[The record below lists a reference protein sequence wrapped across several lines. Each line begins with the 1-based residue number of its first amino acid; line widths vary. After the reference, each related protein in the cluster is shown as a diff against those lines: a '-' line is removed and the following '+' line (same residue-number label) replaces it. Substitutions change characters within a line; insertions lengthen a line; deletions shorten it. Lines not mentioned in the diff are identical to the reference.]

1 MLQVVA
7 RYGRKPEMRPI
18 TVALQLFASILL
30 PALTANISYAQTATS
45 PIHLKVYIGGQQ
57 RPDIM
62 RELFAQ
68 YMKANPGVNVSLE
81 VGGATSDL
89 HQKYLNM
96 VLSAKDT
103 TLDIFLIDIIRPAQ
117 FAAAGWAEPLDGYL
131 GSEREAVMSRYLPA
145 YREAN
150 TVNNKVIALPALADA
165 LFLYYRKD
173 LLAKYN
179 EQPPATWP
187 ELARV
192 AKKIQQGEGNPN
204 LQGLSFQGKAV
215 EGAVCTFLL
224 PYWSLGGEIIRD
236 GKLAFERSKAEAG
249 LNMWRSM
256 VSDGVS
262 KKNSAEV
269 GTDDTRKEF
278 QAGRVIFA
286 VNWGYAWNHFQGGA
300 DTQVKDLVA
309 VIKLPAMAGGKP
321 VSCMG
326 GWNWSVSAY
335 SKNKVASVALVRW
348 LSSPAISKQLALKG
362 SFHPVFASV
371 YNDQEVRTAIPWFAD
386 ALPVVETA
394 RARPV
399 TPVYRAISDAIR
411 INTNTVMAGVKT
423 PQQALDE
430 IEQRVARA
438 LR

>member
-1 MLQVVA
+1 MPA
-7 RYGRKPEMRPI
+7 R
-18 TVALQLFASILL
+18 
-30 PALTANISYAQTATS
+30 AQTS
-45 PIHLKVYIGGQQ
+45 PPIHLRAYVGGQQ

-62 RELFAQ
+62 RDLFAQ
-68 YMKANPGVNVSLE
+68 YMVANPGVKVSLE
-81 VGGATSDL
+81 VGGATSEL

-96 VLSAKDT
+96 VLSAKDA

-117 FAAAGWAEPLDGYL
+117 FAAAGWAEPLDAYL
-131 GSEREAVMSRYLPA
+131 GNEREAFLSRYLPA
-145 YREAN
+145 YREAS
-150 TVNNKVIALPALADA
+150 TVNNQLIALPALADS

-173 LLAKYN
+173 LLAKYQ
-179 EQPPATWP
+179 EPPPATWP

-192 AKKIQQGEGNPN
+192 AKKIQRGENDPN

-224 PYWSLGGEIIRD
+224 PYWSLGGEIIRN
-236 GKLAFERSKAEAG
+236 GKMSFDRSKAEAG
-249 LNMWRSM
+249 LNMWRAM
-256 VSDGVS
+256 VSEGVA

-278 QAGRVIFA
+278 QAGRVIFG
-286 VNWGYAWNHFQGGA
+286 VNWGYAWNHFQAGA
-300 DTQVKDLVA
+300 DTRVKDKVG
-309 VIKLPAMAGGKP
+309 VTPIPAMPGGKP

-326 GWNWSVSAY
+326 GWNWSVSAF
-335 SKNKVASVALVRW
+335 SNNKAASVALIRW
-348 LSSPAISKQLALKG
+348 LSSPEVSKQLALKG
-362 SFHPVFASV
+362 SFHPVFPSV
-371 YNDQEVRTAIPWFAD
+371 YKDPEVLAAVPWFAD

-399 TPVYRAISDAIR
+399 TPMYRAISDALR
-411 INTNTVMAGVKT
+411 INTNAVMAGVKT

-430 IEQRVARA
+430 IEQRMARA

>member
-1 MLQVVA
+1 
-7 RYGRKPEMRPI
+7 MRHLILISLLI
-18 TVALQLFASILL
+18 TGFLL
-30 PALTANISYAQTATS
+30 PAHAQPVAQ
-45 PIHLKVYIGGQQ
+45 IHLKAYIGGQQ

-62 RELFAQ
+62 RDLFAQ
-68 YMKANPGVNVSLE
+68 YMAANPGVKVSLE

-103 TLDIFLIDIIRPAQ
+103 TLDVFLIDIIRPAQ
-117 FAAAGWAEPLDGYL
+117 FAAAGWAEPLDAYL
-131 GSEREAVMSRYLPA
+131 GNDREAFMSRYLPA
-145 YREAN
+145 YRDAN
-150 TVNNKVIALPALADA
+150 TVNNQVIALPALADS

-173 LLAKYN
+173 LLAKYQ
-179 EQPPATWP
+179 EAPPTTWP

-192 AKKIQQGEGNPN
+192 AKKIQQGENDPN

-236 GKLAFERSKAEAG
+236 GKMSFERGKAEAG
-249 LNMWRSM
+249 LNMWRTM
-256 VSDGVS
+256 VSEGVA

-278 QAGRVIFA
+278 QAGKVIFG
-286 VNWGYAWNHFQGGA
+286 VIWGYAWNHFQGGA
-300 DTQVKDLVA
+300 DTRVKGKVG
-309 VIKLPAMAGGKP
+309 VTTLPAMPGGKP

-335 SKNKVASVALVRW
+335 SKHKAASVALVRW
-348 LSSPAISKQLALKG
+348 LSSPEVSKQLALKG
-362 SFHPVFASV
+362 SFHPVFPSV
-371 YNDQEVRTAIPWFAD
+371 YKDAEVLKAIPWFAD
-386 ALPVVETA
+386 ALPVVESA
-394 RARPV
+394 KARPV
-399 TPVYRAISDAIR
+399 TPMYRAISDALR

>member
-1 MLQVVA
+1 MRHLILISLLITGFLLSARAQPVA
-7 RYGRKPEMRPI
+7 
-18 TVALQLFASILL
+18 Q
-30 PALTANISYAQTATS
+30 
-45 PIHLKVYIGGQQ
+45 IHLKAYIGGQQ

-62 RELFAQ
+62 RDLFAQ
-68 YMKANPGVNVSLE
+68 YMAANPGVKVSLE

-103 TLDIFLIDIIRPAQ
+103 TLDVFLIDIIRPAQ
-117 FAAAGWAEPLDGYL
+117 FAAAGWAEPLDAYL
-131 GSEREAVMSRYLPA
+131 GNDREAFMSRYLPA
-145 YREAN
+145 YRDAN
-150 TVNNKVIALPALADA
+150 TVNNQVIALPALADS

-173 LLAKYN
+173 LLAKYQ
-179 EQPPATWP
+179 EAPPTTWP

-192 AKKIQQGEGNPN
+192 AKKIQQGENDPN

-236 GKLAFERSKAEAG
+236 GKMSFERGKAEAG
-249 LNMWRSM
+249 LNMWRTM
-256 VSDGVS
+256 VSEGVA

-278 QAGRVIFA
+278 QAGKVIFG
-286 VNWGYAWNHFQGGA
+286 VIWGYAWNHFQGGA
-300 DTQVKDLVA
+300 DTRVKDKVG
-309 VIKLPAMAGGKP
+309 VTTLPAMPGGKP

-335 SKNKVASVALVRW
+335 SKHKAASVALVRW
-348 LSSPAISKQLALKG
+348 LSSPEVSKQLALKG
-362 SFHPVFASV
+362 SFHPVFPSV
-371 YNDQEVRTAIPWFAD
+371 YKDAEVLKAIPWFAD

-394 RARPV
+394 KARPV
-399 TPVYRAISDAIR
+399 TPMYRAISDALR

>member
-1 MLQVVA
+1 M
-7 RYGRKPEMRPI
+7 
-18 TVALQLFASILL
+18 ALRMPLKIGAVLFAGLMQ
-30 PALTANISYAQTATS
+30 AAAAQTT
-45 PIHLKVYIGGQQ
+45 PVNLKVYIGGQQ

-68 YMKANPGVNVSLE
+68 YMADNPGVKLSLE

-103 TLDIFLIDIIRPAQ
+103 TLDVFLIDIIRPAQ
-117 FAAAGWAEPLDGYL
+117 FAAAGWAEPLDAYL
-131 GSEREAVMSRYLPA
+131 GNEREAFMSRYLPA

-150 TVNNKVIALPALADA
+150 TVDNKVIALPALADS

-173 LLAKYN
+173 LLVKYQ
-179 EQPPATWP
+179 ESPPTTWP

-192 AKKIQQGEGNPN
+192 AKKIQRGENDPN

-236 GKLAFERSKAEAG
+236 GKMSFERSKAEAG
-249 LNMWRSM
+249 LNMWRTM
-256 VSDGVS
+256 VSDGVA

-278 QAGRVIFA
+278 QAGRVIFG
-286 VNWGYAWNHFQGGA
+286 VNWGYAWNHFQAGV
-300 DTQVKDLVA
+300 DTRVKDKVG
-309 VIKLPAMAGGKP
+309 VIKLPSMPGGQS

-335 SKNKVASVALVRW
+335 SKNKAASVALVRW
-348 LSSPAISKQLALKG
+348 LSSPGVSKQLALKG
-362 SFHPVFASV
+362 SFHPVFPSV
-371 YNDQEVRTAIPWFAD
+371 YRDPEVLAAVPWFAD

-394 RARPV
+394 RPRPV
-399 TPVYRAISDAIR
+399 TPVYRAISDALR

-423 PQQALDE
+423 PGQALDE
-430 IEQRVARA
+430 IEQRVSRA

>member
-1 MLQVVA
+1 M
-7 RYGRKPEMRPI
+7 
-18 TVALQLFASILL
+18 ALCMPLKIGAVLFAGLMQ
-30 PALTANISYAQTATS
+30 AAAAQTT
-45 PIHLKVYIGGQQ
+45 PVNLKVYIGGQQ

-68 YMKANPGVNVSLE
+68 YMADNPGVKLSLE

-103 TLDIFLIDIIRPAQ
+103 TLDVFLIDIIRPAQ
-117 FAAAGWAEPLDGYL
+117 FAAAGWAEPLDAYL
-131 GSEREAVMSRYLPA
+131 GNERDAFMSRYLPA

-150 TVNNKVIALPALADA
+150 TVDNKVIALPALADA

-173 LLAKYN
+173 LLAKYA

-192 AKKIQQGEGNPN
+192 AKKIQRGENDPN

-236 GKLAFERSKAEAG
+236 GKMSFERSKAEAG
-249 LNMWRSM
+249 LNMWRTM
-256 VSDGVS
+256 VSDGVA

-278 QAGRVIFA
+278 QAGRVIFG
-286 VNWGYAWNHFQGGA
+286 VNWGYAWNHFQAGV
-300 DTQVKDLVA
+300 DTRVKDKVG
-309 VIKLPAMAGGKP
+309 VIKLPSMPGGQS

-335 SKNKVASVALVRW
+335 SKNKAASVALVRW
-348 LSSPAISKQLALKG
+348 LSSPGVSKQLALKG
-362 SFHPVFASV
+362 SFHPVFPSV
-371 YNDQEVRTAIPWFAD
+371 YRDPEVLAAVPWFAD

-394 RARPV
+394 RPRPV
-399 TPVYRAISDAIR
+399 TPVYRAISDALR

-423 PQQALDE
+423 PGQALDE
-430 IEQRVARA
+430 IEQRVSRA

>member
-1 MLQVVA
+1 MKQRAIATWLVA
-7 RYGRKPEMRPI
+7 ACASWCAAALAQP
-18 TVALQLFASILL
+18 TVAGA
-30 PALTANISYAQTATS
+30 PVN
-45 PIHLKVYIGGQQ
+45 LKVYIGGQQ

-62 RELFAQ
+62 RDLFAQ
-68 YMKANPGVNVSLE
+68 YMAAHPGVKISVE
-81 VGGATSDL
+81 IGGATSEL
-89 HQKYLNM
+89 NQKYLNM
-96 VLSAKDT
+96 VLTARDA

-117 FAAAGWAEPLDGYL
+117 FAAARWAEPLDDYYGKDA
-131 GSEREAVMSRYLPA
+131 EAELSRYLPA

-150 TVNNKVIALPALADA
+150 TVNGKMMALPALADS

-187 ELARV
+187 ELARI
-192 AKKIQQGEGNPN
+192 AKKIQQGENNPN

-236 GKLAFERSKAEAG
+236 GKTSFERGKAEAG
-249 LNMWRSM
+249 LKMWRAM
-256 VSDGVS
+256 IDDGVA
-262 KKNSAEV
+262 KRNSAEV

-278 QAGRVIFA
+278 QAGKVVFGVI
-286 VNWGYAWNHFQGGA
+286 WGYAWNHFQGGA
-300 DTQVKDLVA
+300 DTQVKDKVG
-309 VIKLPAMAGGKP
+309 VVKLPAMPGGKA

-326 GWNWSVSAY
+326 GWNWAVSAY
-335 SKNKVASVALVRW
+335 SKNKSEAVSLIRW
-348 LSSPAISKQLALKG
+348 LSSPAVSKQLALKG
-362 SFHPVFASV
+362 SFHPVFPEV
-371 YNDQEVRTAIPWFAD
+371 YRDPEVVAAVPWFAD

-394 RARPV
+394 RPRPV
-399 TPVYRAISDAIR
+399 TPVYKAISDALR

-423 PQQALDE
+423 PPQALDE

>member
-1 MLQVVA
+1 MRHLILISLLITGFLLSARAQPVA
-7 RYGRKPEMRPI
+7 
-18 TVALQLFASILL
+18 Q
-30 PALTANISYAQTATS
+30 
-45 PIHLKVYIGGQQ
+45 IHLKAYIGGQQ

-62 RELFAQ
+62 RDLFAQ
-68 YMKANPGVNVSLE
+68 YMAANPGVKVSLE

-103 TLDIFLIDIIRPAQ
+103 TLDVFLIDIIRPAQ
-117 FAAAGWAEPLDGYL
+117 FAAAGWAEPLDAYL
-131 GSEREAVMSRYLPA
+131 GNDREAFMSRYLPA
-145 YREAN
+145 YRDAN
-150 TVNNKVIALPALADA
+150 TVNNQVIALPALADS

-173 LLAKYN
+173 LLAKYQ
-179 EQPPATWP
+179 EAPPTTWP

-192 AKKIQQGEGNPN
+192 AKKIQQGENDPN

-236 GKLAFERSKAEAG
+236 GKMSFERGKAEAG
-249 LNMWRSM
+249 LNMWRTM
-256 VSDGVS
+256 VSEGVA

-278 QAGRVIFA
+278 QAGKVIFG
-286 VNWGYAWNHFQGGA
+286 VIWGYAWNHFQGGA
-300 DTQVKDLVA
+300 DTRVKDKVG
-309 VIKLPAMAGGKP
+309 VTTLPAMPGGKP

-335 SKNKVASVALVRW
+335 SKHKAASVALVRW
-348 LSSPAISKQLALKG
+348 LSSPEVSKQLALKG
-362 SFHPVFASV
+362 SFHPVFPSV
-371 YNDQEVRTAIPWFAD
+371 YKDPEVLKAIPWFAD

-394 RARPV
+394 KARPV
-399 TPVYRAISDAIR
+399 TPMYRAISDALR

>member
-1 MLQVVA
+1 
-7 RYGRKPEMRPI
+7 MRHLILISLLI
-18 TVALQLFASILL
+18 TGFLL
-30 PALTANISYAQTATS
+30 PARAQPVAQ
-45 PIHLKVYIGGQQ
+45 IHLKAYIGGQQ

-62 RELFAQ
+62 RDLFAQ
-68 YMKANPGVNVSLE
+68 YMAANPGVKVSLE

-103 TLDIFLIDIIRPAQ
+103 TLDVFLIDIIRPAQ
-117 FAAAGWAEPLDGYL
+117 FAAAGWAEPLDAYL
-131 GSEREAVMSRYLPA
+131 GNDREAFMSRYLPA
-145 YREAN
+145 YRDAN
-150 TVNNKVIALPALADA
+150 TVNNQVIALPALADS

-173 LLAKYN
+173 LLAKYQ
-179 EQPPATWP
+179 EAPPTTWP

-192 AKKIQQGEGNPN
+192 AKKIQQGENDPN

-236 GKLAFERSKAEAG
+236 GKMSFERGKAEAG
-249 LNMWRSM
+249 LNMWRTM
-256 VSDGVS
+256 VSEGVA

-278 QAGRVIFA
+278 QAGKVIFG
-286 VNWGYAWNHFQGGA
+286 VIWGYAWNHFQGGA
-300 DTQVKDLVA
+300 DTRVKDKVG
-309 VIKLPAMAGGKP
+309 VTTLPAMPGGKP

-335 SKNKVASVALVRW
+335 SKHKAASVALVRW
-348 LSSPAISKQLALKG
+348 LSSPEVSKQLALKG
-362 SFHPVFASV
+362 SFHPVFPSV
-371 YNDQEVRTAIPWFAD
+371 YKDAEVLKAIPWFAD

-394 RARPV
+394 KARPV
-399 TPVYRAISDAIR
+399 TPMYRAISDALR

>member
-1 MLQVVA
+1 MLISLLMA
-7 RYGRKPEMRPI
+7 G
-18 TVALQLFASILL
+18 FLL
-30 PALTANISYAQTATS
+30 PARAQPA
-45 PIHLKVYIGGQQ
+45 PQIPLKAYIGGQQ

-62 RELFAQ
+62 RDLFAQ
-68 YMKANPGVNVSLE
+68 YMAANPGIKVSLE

-103 TLDIFLIDIIRPAQ
+103 TLDVFLIDIIRPAQ
-117 FAAAGWAEPLDGYL
+117 FAAAGWAEPLDAYL
-131 GSEREAVMSRYLPA
+131 GNEREAVMSRYLPA

-150 TVNNKVIALPALADA
+150 TVNNQVIALPALADS

-173 LLAKYN
+173 LLAKYQ
-179 EQPPATWP
+179 EPPPTTWP

-192 AKKIQQGEGNPN
+192 AKKIQRGENDPN

-236 GKLAFERSKAEAG
+236 GKMSFERNKAEAG
-249 LNMWRSM
+249 LNMWRTM
-256 VSDGVS
+256 VSEGVA

-278 QAGRVIFA
+278 QAGKVIFG
-286 VNWGYAWNHFQGGA
+286 VIWGYAWNHFQGGA
-300 DTQVKDLVA
+300 DTRVKDRVG
-309 VIKLPAMAGGKP
+309 VTTLPAMPGGKP

-335 SKNKVASVALVRW
+335 SKHIAASVALVRW
-348 LSSPAISKQLALKG
+348 LSSPEVSKQLALRG
-362 SFHPVFASV
+362 SFHPVFPSV
-371 YNDQEVRTAIPWFAD
+371 YKDPEVLKAIPWFAD

-399 TPVYRAISDAIR
+399 TPMYRAISDALR

>member
-1 MLQVVA
+1 MSASLSHAQ
-7 RYGRKPEMRPI
+7 PQSTTPI
-18 TVALQLFASILL
+18 QLKA
-30 PALTANISYAQTATS
+30 
-45 PIHLKVYIGGQQ
+45 YIGGQQ

-68 YMKANPGVNVSLE
+68 YMAAHPGVKISLE

-96 VLSAKDT
+96 VLSAKDS
-103 TLDIFLIDIIRPAQ
+103 TLDVFLIDIIRPAQ
-117 FAAAGWAEPLDGYL
+117 FAAAGWAEPLDAYL
-131 GSEREAVMSRYLPA
+131 GNEREAVLSRYLPA

-150 TVNNKVIALPALADA
+150 TVGNQVIALPALADS

-173 LLAKYN
+173 LLAKYQQ
-179 EQPPATWP
+179 QPPATWP

-192 AKKIQQGEGNPN
+192 AKKIQQGENDPN

-236 GKLAFERSKAEAG
+236 GKMSFERGKAEAG
-249 LNMWRSM
+249 LNMWRTM
-256 VSDGVS
+256 VSDGVA

-278 QAGRVIFA
+278 QAGRVIFG
-286 VNWGYAWNHFQGGA
+286 VNWGYAWNHFQDGA
-300 DTQVKDLVA
+300 DTRVRDKVG
-309 VIKLPAMAGGKP
+309 VIKLPAMPGGKT

-326 GWNWSVSAY
+326 GWNWAVSAY
-335 SKNKVASVALVRW
+335 GKNKPASVALVRW
-348 LSSPAISKQLALKG
+348 LSSPEVSKQLALKG

-371 YNDQEVRTAIPWFAD
+371 YRDPEVLAVVPWFAD

-394 RARPV
+394 RPRPV
-399 TPVYRAISDAIR
+399 TPVYRAISDALR

-423 PQQALDE
+423 PKQALDE

>member
-1 MLQVVA
+1 
-7 RYGRKPEMRPI
+7 MRHLILISLLI
-18 TVALQLFASILL
+18 TGFLL
-30 PALTANISYAQTATS
+30 PARAQPVAQ
-45 PIHLKVYIGGQQ
+45 IHLKAYIGGQQ

-62 RELFAQ
+62 RDLFAQ
-68 YMKANPGVNVSLE
+68 YMAANPGVKVSLE

-103 TLDIFLIDIIRPAQ
+103 TLDVFLIDIIRPAQ
-117 FAAAGWAEPLDGYL
+117 FAAAGWAEPLDAYL
-131 GSEREAVMSRYLPA
+131 GNDREAFMSRYLPA
-145 YREAN
+145 YRDAN
-150 TVNNKVIALPALADA
+150 TVNNQVIALPALADS

-173 LLAKYN
+173 LLAKYQ
-179 EQPPATWP
+179 EAPPTTWP

-192 AKKIQQGEGNPN
+192 AKKIQQGENDPN

-236 GKLAFERSKAEAG
+236 GKMSFERGKAEAG
-249 LNMWRSM
+249 LNMWRTM
-256 VSDGVS
+256 VSEGVA

-278 QAGRVIFA
+278 QAGKVIFG
-286 VNWGYAWNHFQGGA
+286 VIWGYAWNHFQGGA
-300 DTQVKDLVA
+300 DTRVKDKVG
-309 VIKLPAMAGGKP
+309 VTTLPAMPGGKP

-335 SKNKVASVALVRW
+335 SKHKAASVALVRW
-348 LSSPAISKQLALKG
+348 LSSPEVSKQLALKG
-362 SFHPVFASV
+362 SFHPVFPSV
-371 YNDQEVRTAIPWFAD
+371 YKDPEVLKAIPWFAD

-399 TPVYRAISDAIR
+399 TPMYRAISDALR

>member
-1 MLQVVA
+1 
-7 RYGRKPEMRPI
+7 MRHLI
-18 TVALQLFASILL
+18 LISLLMAGFLL
-30 PALTANISYAQTATS
+30 PARAQPAAQ
-45 PIHLKVYIGGQQ
+45 IHLKAYIGGQQ

-62 RELFAQ
+62 RDLFAQ
-68 YMKANPGVNVSLE
+68 YMAANPGIKVSLE

-103 TLDIFLIDIIRPAQ
+103 TLDVFLIDIIRPAQ
-117 FAAAGWAEPLDGYL
+117 FAAAGWAEPLDSYL
-131 GSEREAVMSRYLPA
+131 GNDREAFMSRYLPA

-150 TVNNKVIALPALADA
+150 TVNNQVIALPALADS

-173 LLAKYN
+173 LLAKYQ
-179 EQPPATWP
+179 ESPPTTWP

-192 AKKIQQGEGNPN
+192 AKKIQRGENDPN

-236 GKLAFERSKAEAG
+236 GKMSFERNKAEAG
-249 LNMWRSM
+249 LNMWRTM
-256 VSDGVS
+256 VSEGVA

-278 QAGRVIFA
+278 QAGKVIFG
-286 VNWGYAWNHFQGGA
+286 VIWGYAWNHFQGGA
-300 DTQVKDLVA
+300 DTRVKDKVG
-309 VIKLPAMAGGKP
+309 VTTLPAMPGGKP

-335 SKNKVASVALVRW
+335 SKHKAASVALVRW
-348 LSSPAISKQLALKG
+348 LSTPEVSKQLALKG
-362 SFHPVFASV
+362 SFHPVFPSV
-371 YNDQEVRTAIPWFAD
+371 YKDPEVLKAIPWFAD

-399 TPVYRAISDAIR
+399 TPMYRAISDALR

>member
-1 MLQVVA
+1 MLSLRNLVISVLLVCCALPCTQAQSQAPVA
-7 RYGRKPEMRPI
+7 
-18 TVALQLFASILL
+18 
-30 PALTANISYAQTATS
+30 
-45 PIHLKVYIGGQQ
+45 LKVYVGGQQ

-62 RELFAQ
+62 RDLFAQ
-68 YMKANPGVNVSLE
+68 YTAAHPGVTISLE
-81 VGGATSDL
+81 VGGATSEL
-89 HQKYLNM
+89 NQKYLNM
-96 VLSAKDT
+96 VLTAKDS

-117 FAAAGWAEPLDGYL
+117 FAAAGWAEPLDAYL
-131 GSEREAVMSRYLPA
+131 GRDREAFLSRYLPA
-145 YREAN
+145 YREAT
-150 TVNNKVIALPALADA
+150 TVDNKVIALPALADS

-179 EQPPATWP
+179 EAPPATWP

-192 AKKIQQGEGNPN
+192 AKKIQQGEGDAN

-236 GKLAFERSKAEAG
+236 GKTSFERGKAEAG
-249 LNMWRSM
+249 LNMWRQM
-256 VSDGVS
+256 VSDGVA

-278 QAGRVIFA
+278 QAGKVVFGVI
-286 VNWGYAWNHFQGGA
+286 WGYAWNHFQSGA
-300 DTQVKDLVA
+300 DTRVKDKVG
-309 VIKLPAMAGGKP
+309 VIKLPAMPGGKA

-335 SKNKVASVALVRW
+335 SKHKAESVALVRW
-348 LSSPAISKQLALKG
+348 LSSPEVSKQLALKG
-362 SFHPVFASV
+362 SFHPVFPSV
-371 YNDQEVRTAIPWFAD
+371 YKDPDVLAAIPWFAD

-394 RARPV
+394 RPRPV
-399 TPVYRAISDAIR
+399 TPMYRAISDALR

-423 PQQALDE
+423 PKQALDE

>member
-1 MLQVVA
+1 
-7 RYGRKPEMRPI
+7 MRHLI
-18 TVALQLFASILL
+18 LISLLMVGFLL
-30 PALTANISYAQTATS
+30 PAHAQPVAQ
-45 PIHLKVYIGGQQ
+45 IHLKAYIGGQQ

-62 RELFAQ
+62 RDLFAQ
-68 YMKANPGVNVSLE
+68 YMAANPGVKVSLE

-103 TLDIFLIDIIRPAQ
+103 TLDVFLIDIIRPAQ
-117 FAAAGWAEPLDGYL
+117 FAAAGWAEPLDAYL
-131 GSEREAVMSRYLPA
+131 GNDREAFMSRYLPA
-145 YREAN
+145 YRDAN
-150 TVNNKVIALPALADA
+150 TVNNQVIALPALADS

-173 LLAKYN
+173 LLAKYQ
-179 EQPPATWP
+179 EPPPTTWP

-192 AKKIQQGEGNPN
+192 AKKIQQGENDPN

-236 GKLAFERSKAEAG
+236 GKMSFERDKAEAG

-256 VSDGVS
+256 VSEGVA

-278 QAGRVIFA
+278 QAGKVIFG
-286 VNWGYAWNHFQGGA
+286 VIWGYAWNHFQGGA
-300 DTQVKDLVA
+300 DTRVKDKVG
-309 VIKLPAMAGGKP
+309 VTTLPAMPGGKP

-335 SKNKVASVALVRW
+335 SKHKAASVALVRW
-348 LSSPAISKQLALKG
+348 LSSPEVSKQLALKG
-362 SFHPVFASV
+362 SFHPVFPSV
-371 YNDQEVRTAIPWFAD
+371 YKDAEVLKAIPWFAD

-399 TPVYRAISDAIR
+399 TPMYRAISDALR

-438 LR
+438 LK

>member
-1 MLQVVA
+1 MLRDRLLAILTFLIAGFFYPAHAQPA
-7 RYGRKPEMRPI
+7 API
-18 TVALQLFASILL
+18 A
-30 PALTANISYAQTATS
+30 
-45 PIHLKVYIGGQQ
+45 LKVYVGGQQ

-62 RELFAQ
+62 RDLFAQ
-68 YMKANPGVNVSLE
+68 YVAAHPGVTISLE
-81 VGGATSDL
+81 VGGATSEL
-89 HQKYLNM
+89 NQKYLNM
-96 VLSAKDT
+96 VLTAKDS

-117 FAAAGWAEPLDGYL
+117 FAAARWAEPLDAYL
-131 GSEREAVMSRYLPA
+131 GSEREALLSRYLPA
-145 YREAN
+145 YREAT
-150 TVNNKVIALPALADA
+150 TVDGKVIALPALADS

-179 EQPPATWP
+179 EAPPATWP

-192 AKKIQQGEGNPN
+192 AKKIQLGEADPN

-236 GKLAFERSKAEAG
+236 GKTSFERSKAEAG
-249 LNMWRSM
+249 LNMWRKM
-256 VSDGVS
+256 VDDGVA
-262 KKNSAEV
+262 KKNTAEV

-278 QAGRVIFA
+278 QAGKVVFGVI
-286 VNWGYAWNHFQGGA
+286 WGYAWNHFQSGA
-300 DTQVKDLVA
+300 DTRVKDKVG
-309 VIKLPAMAGGKP
+309 VIKLPAMPGGKA

-326 GWNWSVSAY
+326 GWNWSVSAF
-335 SKNKVASVALVRW
+335 SKHKAESVALVRW
-348 LSSPAISKQLALKG
+348 LSSPDVSKQLALKG
-362 SFHPVFASV
+362 SFHPVFPSV
-371 YNDQEVRTAIPWFAD
+371 YKDPDVLAAIPWFAD

-394 RARPV
+394 RPRPV
-399 TPVYRAISDAIR
+399 TPMYRAISDALR

-423 PQQALDE
+423 PSQALDE

>member
-1 MLQVVA
+1 MRHLILISLLLAGFFIPA
-7 RYGRKPEMRPI
+7 R
-18 TVALQLFASILL
+18 
-30 PALTANISYAQTATS
+30 AQSSSQT
-45 PIHLKVYIGGQQ
+45 HLKAYIGGQQ

-62 RELFAQ
+62 RDLFAQ
-68 YMKANPGVNVSLE
+68 YMAANPGVKVSLE

-117 FAAAGWAEPLDGYL
+117 FAAAGWAEPLDAYL
-131 GSEREAVMSRYLPA
+131 GNAREAVMSRYLPA

-150 TVNNKVIALPALADA
+150 TVNNQVIALPALADS
-165 LFLYYRKD
+165 LFLYYRRD
-173 LLAKYN
+173 LLAKYH
-179 EQPPATWP
+179 EPPPTTWP

-192 AKKIQQGEGNPN
+192 AKKIQRGENDPN

-236 GKLAFERSKAEAG
+236 GKMSFERGKAEAG
-249 LNMWRSM
+249 LNMWRTM
-256 VSDGVS
+256 VSEGVA

-278 QAGRVIFA
+278 QAGRVIFG
-286 VNWGYAWNHFQGGA
+286 VNWGYAWNHFQSGV
-300 DTQVKDLVA
+300 DTRVKDKVG
-309 VIKLPAMAGGKP
+309 VIKLPAMPGGKS

-335 SKNKVASVALVRW
+335 GKHKAESVALVRW
-348 LSSPAISKQLALKG
+348 LSSPEVSKQLALKG
-362 SFHPVFASV
+362 SFHPVFPSV
-371 YNDQEVRTAIPWFAD
+371 YKDPEVLAAVPWFAD

-399 TPVYRAISDAIR
+399 TPMYRAISDALR

-423 PQQALDE
+423 PPQALDE

>member
-1 MLQVVA
+1 MAGFFFPA
-7 RYGRKPEMRPI
+7 RAQP
-18 TVALQLFASILL
+18 AS
-30 PALTANISYAQTATS
+30 Q
-45 PIHLKVYIGGQQ
+45 IHLKAYIGGQQ

-62 RELFAQ
+62 RELFQQ
-68 YMKANPGVNVSLE
+68 YMAANPGVKVSLE

-103 TLDIFLIDIIRPAQ
+103 TLDVFLIDIIRPAQ
-117 FAAAGWAEPLDGYL
+117 FAAAGWALPLDAYL
-131 GSEREAVMSRYLPA
+131 GNEREAIMSRYLPA

-150 TVNNKVIALPALADA
+150 TVNNQVIALPALADS

-173 LLAKYN
+173 LLAKYQ
-179 EQPPATWP
+179 EPPPTTWP

-192 AKKIQQGEGNPN
+192 AKKIQQGENDPN

-236 GKLAFERSKAEAG
+236 GKMSFERGKAEAG

-256 VSDGVS
+256 VSEGVA

-278 QAGRVIFA
+278 QAGRVIFG
-286 VNWGYAWNHFQGGA
+286 VNWGYAWNHFQAGA
-300 DTQVKDLVA
+300 DTRVKDKVG
-309 VIKLPAMAGGKP
+309 VTTLPAMPGGKP

-326 GWNWSVSAY
+326 GWNWSVSAF
-335 SKNKVASVALVRW
+335 SKNKAASVALVRW
-348 LSSPAISKQLALKG
+348 LSSPEVSKQLALKG
-362 SFHPVFASV
+362 SFHPVFPSV
-371 YNDQEVRTAIPWFAD
+371 YKDPEVLAAVPWFAD

-399 TPVYRAISDAIR
+399 TPMYRAISDALR

-430 IEQRVARA
+430 IEQRIARA

>member
-1 MLQVVA
+1 
-7 RYGRKPEMRPI
+7 MRHLILISLLI
-18 TVALQLFASILL
+18 TGFLL
-30 PALTANISYAQTATS
+30 PARAQPVAQ
-45 PIHLKVYIGGQQ
+45 IHLKAYIGGQQ

-62 RELFAQ
+62 RDLFAQ
-68 YMKANPGVNVSLE
+68 YMAANPGVKVSLE

-103 TLDIFLIDIIRPAQ
+103 TLDVFLIDIIRPAQ
-117 FAAAGWAEPLDGYL
+117 FAAAGWAEPLDAYL
-131 GSEREAVMSRYLPA
+131 GNDREAFMSRYLPA
-145 YREAN
+145 YRDAN
-150 TVNNKVIALPALADA
+150 TVNNQVIALPALADS

-173 LLAKYN
+173 LLAKYQ
-179 EQPPATWP
+179 EAPPTTWP

-192 AKKIQQGEGNPN
+192 AKKIQQGENDPN

-236 GKLAFERSKAEAG
+236 GKMSFERGKAEAG
-249 LNMWRSM
+249 LNMWRTM
-256 VSDGVS
+256 VSEGVA

-278 QAGRVIFA
+278 QAGKVIFG
-286 VNWGYAWNHFQGGA
+286 VIWGYAWNHFQGGA
-300 DTQVKDLVA
+300 DTRVKDKVG
-309 VIKLPAMAGGKP
+309 VTTLPAMPGGKP

-335 SKNKVASVALVRW
+335 SKHKAASVALVRW
-348 LSSPAISKQLALKG
+348 LSSPEVSKQLALKG
-362 SFHPVFASV
+362 SFHPVFPSV
-371 YNDQEVRTAIPWFAD
+371 YKDAEVLKAIPWFAD

-399 TPVYRAISDAIR
+399 TPMYRAISDALR

>member
-1 MLQVVA
+1 M
-7 RYGRKPEMRPI
+7 
-18 TVALQLFASILL
+18 ILL
-30 PALTANISYAQTATS
+30 LVSGFLIPAHAQSSTQ
-45 PIHLKVYIGGQQ
+45 IHLKAYIGGQQ

-62 RELFAQ
+62 RELFQQ
-68 YMKANPGVNVSLE
+68 YMAANPGVKVSLE

-103 TLDIFLIDIIRPAQ
+103 TLDVFLIDIIRPAQ
-117 FAAAGWAEPLDGYL
+117 FAAAGWAEPLDAYL
-131 GSEREAVMSRYLPA
+131 GNEREAFMSRYLPA

-150 TVNNKVIALPALADA
+150 TVNNQVIALPALADS

-173 LLAKYN
+173 LLAKYQ
-179 EQPPATWP
+179 EPPPTTWP

-192 AKKIQQGEGNPN
+192 AKKIQQRENDPN

-236 GKLAFERSKAEAG
+236 GKMSFERGKAEAG

-256 VSDGVS
+256 VSEGVA

-278 QAGRVIFA
+278 QAGKVIFG
-286 VNWGYAWNHFQGGA
+286 VNWGYAWNHFQAGA
-300 DTQVKDLVA
+300 DTRVKDKVG
-309 VIKLPAMAGGKP
+309 VTTLPAMPGGKP

-335 SKNKVASVALVRW
+335 SKNKAASVALVRW
-348 LSSPAISKQLALKG
+348 LSSPEVSKQLALKG
-362 SFHPVFASV
+362 SFHPVFPSV
-371 YNDQEVRTAIPWFAD
+371 YKDPQVLAAVPWFAD

-394 RARPV
+394 RARPG
-399 TPVYRAISDAIR
+399 TPMYRAISDALR

>member
-1 MLQVVA
+1 
-7 RYGRKPEMRPI
+7 MR
-18 TVALQLFASILL
+18 
-30 PALTANISYAQTATS
+30 
-45 PIHLKVYIGGQQ
+45 
-57 RPDIM
+57 D
-62 RELFAQ
+62 LFAQ
-68 YMKANPGVNVSLE
+68 YMAANPGVKVSLE

-96 VLSAKDT
+96 VLSAKDA
-103 TLDIFLIDIIRPAQ
+103 TLDVFLIDIIRPAQ
-117 FAAAGWAEPLDGYL
+117 FAAAGWAEPLDAYL
-131 GSEREAVMSRYLPA
+131 GNEREAFMSRYLPA

-150 TVNNKVIALPALADA
+150 TVDSKVIALPALADS

-173 LLAKYN
+173 LLAKYQ
-179 EQPPATWP
+179 EQPPKTWP

-192 AKKIQQGEGNPN
+192 AKKIQQGENDPN

-236 GKLAFERSKAEAG
+236 GRMSFERGKAEAG

-256 VSDGVS
+256 VSDGVA

-278 QAGRVIFA
+278 QAGKVIFG
-286 VNWGYAWNHFQGGA
+286 VNWGYAWNHFQWGA
-300 DTQVKDLVA
+300 DTRVRDQVGVTT
-309 VIKLPAMAGGKP
+309 LPAMPGGKP

-326 GWNWSVSAY
+326 GWNWAVSAY
-335 SKNKVASVALVRW
+335 GKNKAAAVALVRW
-348 LSSPAISKQLALKG
+348 LSSPEVSKQLALKG
-362 SFHPVFASV
+362 SFHPVFAAV
-371 YNDQEVRTAIPWFAD
+371 YKDPEVLAAVPWFAD
-386 ALPVVETA
+386 ALLVVETA
-394 RARPV
+394 RPRPV
-399 TPVYRAISDAIR
+399 TPVYRAISDALR

-423 PQQALDE
+423 PAQALDE